1 METAPPYRVA
11 DLDLAEAGRKRICL
25 AEGEMP
31 GLMTLRSQFGGSKP
45 LAGARISGCLHMTT
59 ESAVLIET
67 LVALGASVR
76 WCSCNILSTD
86 DEAAAA
92 VAATGVPVFAWKGE
106 TLAEYWWCVRQ
117 ALSWPEGGPTM
128 IVDDGADAALIVHQG
143 LVCESH
149 GRVSEPNSDG
159 HPDEEAVLD
168 LLRIIMS
175 EDPSFW
181 TRVAGDIVGAS
192 EETTTGVRRLTAFA
206 ERGELRFPI
215 INVNDAVTKS
225 KFDNVYGCRHS
236 FIDGLNRAVDIMLAG
251 KTVVICGFGDVGKG
265 CASAARGQGAK
276 VVICEVDPICALQ
289 AAMEGYAVSR
299 LDDVLAEADVV
310 VTATGCCDVITVAH
324 MERMKHRAVI
334 GNIGHFDNEIDVA
347 GLASYPEI
355 IRNPVKAQVDEW
367 CFPDGHAVIVLSDG
381 RLFNLGNANG
391 HPSFVMSCSFSNQVL
406 AQIDLYTRPHERRV
420 YTLPKELDEH
430 VARLHLPALGAHL
443 TTLSVAQSEYLG
455 LPIGGPYKPEHYRY

>member
-1 METAPPYRVA
+1 
-11 DLDLAEAGRKRICL
+11 
-25 AEGEMP
+25 
-31 GLMTLRSQFGGSKP
+31 
-45 LAGARISGCLHMTT
+45 
-59 ESAVLIET
+59 
-67 LVALGASVR
+67 
-76 WCSCNILSTD
+76 
-86 DEAAAA
+86 
-92 VAATGVPVFAWKGE
+92 
-106 TLAEYWWCVRQ
+106 
-117 ALSWPEGGPTM
+117 
-128 IVDDGADAALIVHQG
+128 
-143 LVCESH
+143 
-149 GRVSEPNSDG
+149 
-159 HPDEEAVLD
+159 
-168 LLRIIMS
+168 
-175 EDPSFW
+175 
-181 TRVAGDIVGAS
+181 
-192 EETTTGVRRLTAFA
+192 
-206 ERGELRFPI
+206 
-215 INVNDAVTKS
+215 
-225 KFDNVYGCRHS
+225 
-236 FIDGLNRAVDIMLAG
+236 MLAG